1 METLRTPDPPNNA
14 RIQDVSRHTLSKT
27 ILAVAISAA
36 SVNAFAV
43 VVPSDLNKDV
53 SGATEVAYNRTV
65 FENVTLSGEAN
76 RAPDEDGTG
85 FEGVKILGDLTNNAN
100 VYGSGQFIDGL
111 DLDSSDD
118 ADAVATTVGGNV
130 TNNGNMK
137 LTGIAP
143 VGIIV
148 DGASI
153 GGNLTNNG
161 NITLVG
167 ETNNID
173 SDTPRGIE
181 VGNTQL
187 GGDLVNAGTLS
198 VDGTGA
204 KGIYAFTSDGTLDR
218 GTIGKDVINKGAVF
232 VSGDNSSGI
241 ELDRINFGHDVINQ
255 GIIAASGNDT
265 SGVVI
270 KDMRFNSVL
279 NTGTIQASGEDA
291 VGVRLVDAL
300 APEVKTD
307 SNGIINT
314 GSIMST
320 GTAISVES
328 IDFNPN
334 EGGSDNSNNLF
345 VIHQKDGL
353 ILGGEKSINGNFQTQ
368 LDWTGGT
375 ITGDMEGMKLV
386 QVAGSGTF
394 NGKEIEAFLVDVK
407 SGTLY
412 LASTETN
419 FTGDLNVASGSTLQ
433 LRVSDETNPANP
445 ILSVGSE
452 ANFASGSTIGV
463 TATPGDF
470 TGNRAGTTYTLVK
483 AGTLTDNGLSVVSNS
498 ALLDIIDF
506 NVDGETVTA
515 TVAGK
520 SGTSVADQL
529 AGMGAS
535 RNASNAIR
543 PFADSVL
550 GKLDANDA
558 VFKAFANADEAE
570 LARLAEQLSPNVN
583 GGSTQAALGGQTL
596 VSSALNGRNAE
607 VRGLSSGDVLQE
619 TGVWVKGLYSNADQG
634 TRDGV
639 AGYNAYSSGIVVGA
653 DGKLT
658 PDLTLGVAYSYINSK
673 VNGLGNQTDVD
684 AYALTAYGSWTQG
697 PAFVDAS
704 VTVGKNENTSKRDIA
719 TTVAKGDYDADLFG
733 INVLGGYGFNFDNG
747 LLVEPRAALRYSNLK
762 IDGYTEKGSS
772 AALSVGGQRIEV
784 GEIGGGVRVEKD
796 FNFLDGTLKPTATAM
811 VYHDFIGDKANTT
824 STYTLGGTP
833 FVSSGASTARNSYEL
848 GLGAEYSIGAVTV
861 GANYSYLKKTD
872 FNADTFTV
880 SARYDF

>member
-1 METLRTPDPPNNA
+1 MT
-14 RIQDVSRHTLSKT
+14 RHTLSKT
-27 ILAVAISAA
+27 ILAVAITAA
-36 SVNAFAV
+36 SASAFAV
-43 VVPSDLNKDV
+43 SGDLNKDV
-53 SGATEVAYNRTV
+53 SGPTEVAYSRADFN
-65 FENVTLSGEAN
+65 NVTLSGNAE
-76 RAPDEDGTG
+76 RDTGQDGTG
-85 FEGVKILGDLTNNAN
+85 FEGVNIAGDLTNNAN
-100 VYGSGQFIDGL
+100 VSGQGEFIDGL

-118 ADAVATTVGGNV
+118 ADNTPTTVGGNV

-137 LTGIAP
+137 LSGIAP
-143 VGIIV
+143 VGIIT
-148 DGASI
+148 DGAKI

-161 NITLVG
+161 NISVVG

-173 SDTPRGIE
+173 ADTPRGIE
-181 VGNTQL
+181 LGNTQL

-204 KGIYAFTSDGTLDR
+204 KGIYAFTSKGTQDL
-218 GTIGKDVINKGAVF
+218 GTIGKDVINKGAIF
-232 VSGDNSSGI
+232 VSGNDSSGVNL
-241 ELDRINFGHDVINQ
+241 ENINFGRDVVNQ
-255 GIIAASGNDT
+255 GIIAASGNGT

-270 KDMRFNSVL
+270 NDMNYNAVV
-279 NTGTIQASGEDA
+279 NTGTIQASGDDA
-291 VGVRLVDAL
+291 VGVRLVDAVG
-300 APEVKTD
+300 PEVKTAT
-307 SNGIINT
+307 NGIVNT

-328 IDFNPN
+328 IDYDTSV
-334 EGGSDNSNNLF
+334 GGSDNANNLY
-345 VIHQKDGL
+345 VINQKDGL
-353 ILGGEKSINGNFQTQ
+353 ILGKEKSINGNFQTQ
-368 LDWTGGT
+368 LNWTGGT

-386 QVAGSGTF
+386 QVEGSGTF

-412 LASTETN
+412 LASTDTS

-433 LRVSDETNPANP
+433 LLVSDQTNPTNP
-445 ILSVGSE
+445 ILNVAGDAS
-452 ANFASGSTIGV
+452 FASGSKIGV
-463 TATPGDF
+463 TANPGDF

-483 AGTLTDNGLSVVSNS
+483 AGTLTDDGLTVVSNS
-498 ALLDIIDF
+498 ALLNIIDF
-506 NVDGETVTA
+506 KVNGDSVTA
-515 TVAGK
+515 IVAGK
-520 SGTSVADQL
+520 SGSSVADDL
-529 AGMGAS
+529 AKMGAS

-550 GKLDANDA
+550 GQLDANDA
-558 VFKAFANADEAE
+558 VFKAFANADDAE

-619 TGVWVKGLYSNADQG
+619 TGVWVKTLYSNADQG

-639 AGYNAYSSGIVVGA
+639 SGFNAYSSGIVVGA
-653 DGKLT
+653 DGKVN

-673 VNGLGNQTDVD
+673 VNGQSNETDVD
-684 AYALTAYGSWTQG
+684 AHALTAYGSWTQG

-704 VTVGKNENTSKRDIA
+704 VTVGKNENSSKRDIA
-719 TTVAKGDYDADLFG
+719 TTVAKGDYDSDLFG
-733 INVLGGYGFNFDNG
+733 VNVLGGYGFNFDNG
-747 LLVEPRAALRYSNLK
+747 FLVEPRAALRYSNLK

-772 AALSVGGQRIEV
+772 AALSVGGQRVEV

-796 FNFLDGTLKPTATAM
+796 FNFMNGTLKPTATAM
-811 VYHDFIGDKANTT
+811 VYHDFIGDKSNTT

-833 FVSSGASTARNSYEL
+833 FVSSGASSARDSFEL

-861 GANYSYLKKTD
+861 GASYSYLKKTD

-880 SARYDF
+880 SGRWDF